1 MEEVVGSEKQLA
13 QFDPGKD
20 MIHQA
25 QMGREERLGDGSD
38 GGQGERVQAIVELIW
53 S

>member
-1 MEEVVGSEKQLA
+1 MEEVVGSEKRLA

-25 QMGREERLGDGSD
+25 QMGREKRLGDGSD